1 MLLQKVY
8 LNDLQQNP
16 NKLKSGTFKKVPD
29 FLIVFKLRTDAVT
42 SRFVHI
48 SPVSFLDFYLC
59 DWYNLKRTLS
69 NGGINVTIR
78 NWVKFFIN
86 AMLIGGA
93 ITGVLGLFIRWSDV
107 FAMPFQNGAWGEFI
121 AGFIWLVVV
130 GMTMSLIAQ
139 MGFFAYLT
147 IHQFG
152 INMFRTLTLWNW
164 VQLLIIAVVIF
175 DLIVFRFMPNAETS
189 AQGWLYAGLLGVL
202 IGTGIVTAYF
212 KAKWTTKST
221 FISALFFMISV
232 TTLEWLPVLMVQ
244 AGNVDSWVTLLLFP
258 FLAVNAY
265 QLLVLPKYNAKS
277 DEDREKLEERRAARR
292 ENTKPAVK

>member
-1 MLLQKVY
+1 M
-8 LNDLQQNP
+8 
-16 NKLKSGTFKKVPD
+16 D
-29 FLIVFKLRTDAVT
+29 FLVGG
-42 SRFVHI
+42 
-48 SPVSFLDFYLC
+48 
-59 DWYNLKRTLS
+59 WYNLKRILN

-86 AMLIGGA
+86 AMLIGGG
-93 ITGVLGLFIRWSDV
+93 ITGILGLFIRWNDV
-107 FAMPFQNGAWGEFI
+107 FAPAFEAGAWGEFF
-121 AGFIWLVVV
+121 AGFVWMVVV

-152 INMFRTLTLWNW
+152 VNMFRTLTLWNW
-164 VQLLIIAVVIF
+164 VQLLIIGVVIF
-175 DLIVFRFMPNAETS
+175 DLIVFRFMPNADTA
-189 AQGWLYAGLLGVL
+189 AQGWLYAGLLAILLASAV
-202 IGTGIVTAYF
+202 VTAYF

-221 FISALFFMISV
+221 FISALFFMIAV

-265 QLLVLPKYNAKS
+265 QLLMLPKYNAKS
-277 DEDREKLEERRAARR
+277 DVDRQKLEERRAARKIAAQTA
-292 ENTKPAVK
+292 TKK